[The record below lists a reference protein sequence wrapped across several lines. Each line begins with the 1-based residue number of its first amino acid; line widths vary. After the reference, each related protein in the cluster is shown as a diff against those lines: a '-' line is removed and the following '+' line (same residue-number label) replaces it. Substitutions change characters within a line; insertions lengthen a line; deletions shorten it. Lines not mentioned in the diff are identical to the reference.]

1 MSLELSG
8 VSHTYRGSRTLVLRD
23 ISFSIEPGTVQAIVG
38 PSGSGKTTLL
48 TILGLLIR
56 PTQGNIVL
64 DGRPVPRG
72 AGARAALRAERY
84 GWVFQTV
91 NVLSRRS
98 VVDNA
103 SLGLLAKGAALG
115 EARKVALSALAA
127 VGLGT
132 MAERPAHSLSGGEL
146 QRLCIARAIA
156 AQPRFLLADEPTGQL
171 DRTTTAEVLDA
182 IIRVRRPET
191 AIVIVTHDPTVAAR
205 CDQVWEL
212 EDGRIG
218 LRGAKEVAR

>member
-1 MSLELSG
+1 MSLALTG
-8 VSHTYRGSRTLVLRD
+8 VTHVYPGAGTPVLRD
-23 ISFSIEPGTVQAIVG
+23 ISFTIEPGTVQAIVG

-56 PTQGNIVL
+56 PTQGDILL

-91 NVLSRRS
+91 NVLNRRS

-103 SLGLLAKGAALG
+103 SLGLLAKGAPLSDAREAALG
-115 EARKVALSALAA
+115 ALAA
-127 VGLGT
+127 VGLGA

-156 AQPRFLLADEPTGQL
+156 AQSRFLLADEPTGQL

-182 IIRVRRPET
+182 IIGVRRPET

-218 LRGAKEVAR
+218 LRAKEAAR